1 MQKVGA
7 TQEKFLKFAPHF
19 SGPLTPKESIGMMRS
34 VIDRATVEKE
44 GGDYVSQHGNKQW
57 I

>member
-1 MQKVGA
+1 MNQ
-7 TQEKFLKFAPHF
+7 QKFLQFAPDF
-19 SGPLTPKESIGMMRS
+19 KGPLTPKESIGMMRS
-34 VIDRATVEKE
+34 VIDHATVEKE